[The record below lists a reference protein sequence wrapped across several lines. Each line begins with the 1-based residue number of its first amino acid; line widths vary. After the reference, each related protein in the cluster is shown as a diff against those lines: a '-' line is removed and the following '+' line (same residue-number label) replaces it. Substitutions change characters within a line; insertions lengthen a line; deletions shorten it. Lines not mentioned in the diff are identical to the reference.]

1 MIAPAHNDHRLRAWL
16 QTLSLLILILLPIS
30 CGDSRD
36 DAGPDA
42 DLLLV
47 KVRKPKNISRPVQI
61 SVSGSVE
68 ADQSAKFG
76 FTVAG
81 KVLRVAVE
89 EGDFVR
95 KGSIVAELDPVD
107 YQHAADVAAA
117 DVAAAKAVYEKA
129 LAGPRKQE
137 VDQARVAAER
147 AENEYRRMKK
157 LYERKSLPR
166 RDFEKAEAA
175 WKATRD
181 QYNMAQEGAR
191 VEDKEAAKATLEKA
205 RAAAKIARK
214 RLADCTL
221 RAPISGWLAR
231 RGVEPGESIAAG
243 MPVFAIVDLDPA
255 KVRAGV
261 PESDVAKVRPGL
273 PATVKIPALP
283 DSTFQGKVELV
294 GVAADPMS
302 RTYTTKIVVP
312 NPDSVLR
319 AGMVAEALIHGDEK
333 VEALTVPGEAIV
345 RDPDG
350 ATLVYTYFPEQ
361 QRVYAKRVETGTVYG
376 REVEI
381 TNGLSG
387 NELVVVTGQN
397 KLRDGVR
404 VKVEEIRP

>member
-1 MIAPAHNDHRLRAWL
+1 MMPMSHNNRHQRVWL
-16 QTLSLLILILLPIS
+16 QMLPLLILILLPVS

-36 DAGPDA
+36 DTGSHT
-42 DLLLV
+42 DLPLV
-47 KVRKPKNISRPVQI
+47 KVRKPKSVSRPVQI

-68 ADQSAKFG
+68 ADQKAKFG

-107 YQHAADVAAA
+107 YQHAVDVAAA

-129 LAGPRKQE
+129 LAGPREQE

-147 AENEYRRMKK
+147 AESEYHRMKT

-166 RDFEKAEAA
+166 RDFEKAEAV
-175 WKATRD
+175 WKAARD
-181 QYNMAQEGAR
+181 QYSMARDGAR
-191 VEDKEAAKATLEKA
+191 VEDKKAAKATLEKA
-205 RAAAKIARK
+205 RAAEKIARK

-221 RAPISGWLAR
+221 HAPISGWVAR

-243 MPVFAIVDLDPA
+243 MPVFAIVDLDPV

-261 PESDVAKVRPGL
+261 PESDVAKIRPGL
-273 PATVKIPALP
+273 PATVQVPALP
-283 DSTFQGKVELV
+283 ESSFEGRVELV

-302 RTYTTKIVVP
+302 RTYTTKIVIP

-361 QRVYAKRVETGTVYG
+361 RRVYAKRVETGTVYG

-381 TNGLSG
+381 TSGLSG
-387 NELVVVTGQN
+387 DELVVVTGQN

-404 VKVEEIRP
+404 VKAEEIRP